1 MANQGECLA
10 NRYEAFLLDLD
21 GVVYRGD
28 DPVHGASEAIEELR
42 RRGRRVVFIT
52 NNSAPTPQ
60 AVVATLESMGV
71 QALPEDVVTSA
82 QAAIPLVR
90 DRIGRAGTVFA
101 IGEEGVRSALEE
113 EGMTLLD
120 GNPEKADAVVVGWDR
135 RADYDKLRTA
145 SVLVQR
151 GARLIATNADVSY
164 PAPGGDLWPG
174 TGALLAVIEQTTG
187 AKATVAGKP
196 HPPLFEAALERVG
209 TPNAL
214 VIGDRLETDVAGA
227 AAAGLD
233 AALVLTGAATPSD
246 VVDHD
251 VVPVAVL
258 RDLGELFTERPD
270 VRIRIGTPDDEEQI
284 RELVKEAG
292 LAETETHGLKSE
304 SSALI
309 AEADDAA
316 VATAMVRIRD
326 ADSYLHSVVVR
337 PGEQGLG
344 LGTLMVARAL
354 SAARRAG
361 ASRCFLVTETASG
374 FFSKLGFQPTDRDYM
389 PEWIRN
395 LARECATSATSM
407 ERALAQ

>member
-1 MANQGECLA
+1 MADQGESLA
-10 NRYEAFLLDLD
+10 DRYEAFLLDLD

-28 DPVHGASEAIEELR
+28 DPVPGASEAIQEVR
-42 RRGRRVVFIT
+42 RRGQRVVFIT

-60 AVVATLESMGV
+60 AVVAMLESMGV
-71 QALPEDVVTSA
+71 QASADDVVTSA
-82 QAAIPLVR
+82 QAAVPLVR
-90 DRIGRAGTVFA
+90 DQIGSTGTVFA

-113 EGMTLLD
+113 GGLTLLD
-120 GNPEKADAVVVGWDR
+120 GSPQRADAVVVGWDR
-135 RADYDKLRTA
+135 RADYEKLRTA

-164 PAPGGDLWPG
+164 PAPGGELWPG

-187 AKATVAGKP
+187 ARATVAGKP
-196 HPPLFEAALERVG
+196 HPPLFRAALERVG

-251 VVPVAVL
+251 AVPVAVL
-258 RDLGELFTERPD
+258 RDLGELFTKRPR
-270 VRIRIGTPDDEEQI
+270 VRLRSAAPDDDEQI
-284 RELVKEAG
+284 RALVKEAG
-292 LAETETHGLKSE
+292 LAETESGGSETE

-309 AEADDAA
+309 AEAGDIA
-316 VATAMVRIRD
+316 VATATVRIRD

-337 PGEQGLG
+337 GGDQRLG
-344 LGTLMVARAL
+344 LGTLMVATAL
-354 SAARRAG
+354 SAARHGG
-361 ASRCFLVTETASG
+361 ASRCFLVTETASE
-374 FFSKLGFQPTDRDYM
+374 FFSKLGFRPTDRDGL
-389 PEWIRN
+389 PEWIKN
-395 LARECATSATSM
+395 LSRECATSATSM